1 MLVQLHSHRFTQAAG
16 ALILL
21 AALLPGLTDQAEA
34 RQTRPQHELCTLLQ

>member
-1 MLVQLHSHRFTQAAG
+1 MLVQLHSHRFTQPAR